1 MIRCV
6 MLDLDGTLLRKQG
19 QKTAGISDENELAL
33 QRWQDAGGLAG
44 IATSRSA
51 GYIQNYSLRRWA
63 AVVGWNG
70 AVIEVGN
77 SRRLHLLPK
86 QDESQLWKISGGDQ
100 RENRV
105 AMVTPDNDWL
115 IYDEQLPLVRE
126 YCANPRGWI
135 QDHRRVRLWDPQR
148 PDAKLAMILAVYPDA
163 LAAQAVRLRVLAVNR
178 GLNVIETS
186 ARTLMMVSAGVDKAR
201 GILEACGELGL
212 RREEVA
218 VIGDDRNDLP
228 CFQTFPY
235 SFCMA
240 GAEREIR
247 KQARWTVESAAEAL
261 AVIRME
267 NQRRL

>member
-1 MIRCV
+1 M
-6 MLDLDGTLLRKQG
+6 
-19 QKTAGISDENELAL
+19 
-33 QRWQDAGGLAG
+33 
-44 IATSRSA
+44 
-51 GYIQNYSLRRWA
+51 
-63 AVVGWNG
+63 
-70 AVIEVGN
+70 
-77 SRRLHLLPK
+77 
-86 QDESQLWKISGGDQ
+86 
-100 RENRV
+100 
-105 AMVTPDNDWL
+105 
-115 IYDEQLPLVRE
+115 
-126 YCANPRGWI
+126 
-135 QDHRRVRLWDPQR
+135 
-148 PDAKLAMILAVYPDA
+148 
-163 LAAQAVRLRVLAVNR
+163 RLRVLAVNR

-261 AVIRME
+261 SGWRTSIASESGLQAAEGIVSRYCHYAPFVFDSVFCKRHRTLPLQA
-267 NQRRL
+267 NSVKYRLSSSRRTLIMKNRERGWQK